1 MLAEIAL
8 RVRRRDR
15 FAPHIRRRDR
25 FAPHIRTRDR
35 FAPHTGLTLCDRL
48 GSLAA
53 GERTLTANLS
63 ATPLDWSV
71 ARADTGPGR
80 VSLELGGRLVLHA
93 APEAI
98 ARMRELCDET
108 VERLSFD
115 LSRLRALDAA
125 SAALL
130 LDLRDELRERMRE
143 VELTGASGRVE
154 AILELVAGSPRGVAM
169 RAPHHTPGVVEQVGR
184 ETAHISEFAFEALEF
199 LGRSFGAVVAA
210 ARDPRR
216 VPWRSVVSLMERCG
230 ADALPIIGLIT
241 YLVGLV
247 SAFQGAIT
255 LHRYGA
261 DIFVA
266 AGIAIGVTREFGP
279 LMVAIVA
286 AGRSGAAFAAE
297 LGTMRVSEEV
307 DALRTIGLDPFPYLV
322 LPRVLALAAVVPILT
337 LIGDA
342 VAIAGGATVG
352 VFSLDL
358 TFQAYMTET
367 QLRLTFWNIMTGL
380 VKSLAFATAIGLIGC
395 KFGLATRG
403 GAEGVGRAT
412 TSAVVTMLF
421 ALVIIDAA
429 FTVVFYAWD
438 I

>member
-1 MLAEIAL
+1 VACLDAPQATGQPSP
-8 RVRRRDR
+8 RRTH
-15 FAPHIRRRDR
+15 P
-25 FAPHIRTRDR
+25 
-35 FAPHTGLTLCDRL
+35 
-48 GSLAA
+48 
-53 GERTLTANLS
+53 LTANLS

-71 ARADTGPGR
+71 ARNDSAPGR
-80 VSLELGGRLVLHA
+80 AALELSGQLTLRA
-93 APEAI
+93 APDAI
-98 ARMRELCDET
+98 ARMRELLDES
-108 VERLSFD
+108 VDHVSFD
-115 LSRLRALDAA
+115 LAQLRTLDAA

-130 LDLRDELRERMRE
+130 LDLRDELRARFEE
-143 VELTGASGRVE
+143 VEVSGATGRVE
-154 AILELVAGSPRGVAM
+154 SILDLVASSPRGVAT
-169 RAPHHTPGVVEQVGR
+169 RETATPPGVVEQIGR
-184 ETAHISEFAFEALEF
+184 ETSKVSTAGLEALDF
-199 LGRSFGAVVAA
+199 VGRSFGAVLDTV
-210 ARDPRR
+210 RDRR
-216 VPWRSVVSLMERCG
+216 LVPWRSVLTLMERSG
-230 ADALPIIGLIT
+230 ADALPIVALIT

-247 SAFQGAIT
+247 SAFQAAIT

-266 AGIAIGVTREFGP
+266 DGIAIGVTREFGP

-322 LPRVLALAAVVPILT
+322 LPRVLALAAMVPILT
-337 LIGDA
+337 LLGDA
-342 VAIAGGATVG
+342 VAMAGGATVG

-358 TFQAYMTET
+358 TFASYLAET
-367 QLRLTFWNIMTGL
+367 RLRLTFWNIATGL
-380 VKSLAFATAIGLIGC
+380 IKSLAFAIAIGLIGC

-421 ALVIIDAA
+421 ALVIVDAA
-429 FTVVFYAWD
+429 FTVVFYVWD

>member
-1 MLAEIAL
+1 MRATGQPSP
-8 RVRRRDR
+8 RRTQ
-15 FAPHIRRRDR
+15 P
-25 FAPHIRTRDR
+25 
-35 FAPHTGLTLCDRL
+35 
-48 GSLAA
+48 
-53 GERTLTANLS
+53 LTANLS
-63 ATPLDWSV
+63 ATPLEWSV
-71 ARADTGPGR
+71 ARVDTAPGR
-80 VSLELGGRLVLHA
+80 VSLALAGRLLLHA

-98 ARMRELCDET
+98 ARMRGLVDGT
-108 VERLSFD
+108 VERLQFD
-115 LSRLRALDAA
+115 LSQLRTLDAA

-130 LDLRDELRERMRE
+130 LDLRDELRERFRE
-143 VELTGASGRVE
+143 VEVTGAAGRVE
-154 AILELVAGSPRGVAM
+154 SILDLVASSP
-169 RAPHHTPGVVEQVGR
+169 PGVEARDAHRIPPVLEQVGR
-184 ETAHISEFAFEALEF
+184 ETANIAGSAMEVLEF
-199 LGRSFGAVVAA
+199 VGRTFVAVGAA
-210 ARDPRR
+210 ARDARL
-216 VPWRSVVSLMERCG
+216 VPWRSVLSLMERTG
-230 ADALPIIGLIT
+230 ADALPIVALIT
-241 YLVGLV
+241 FLVGLV

-266 AGIAIGVTREFGP
+266 DGIAIGVTREFGP

-322 LPRVLALAAVVPILT
+322 LPRVLALTAMVPILT
-337 LIGDA
+337 LIGDT

-352 VFSLDL
+352 VFGLDL
-358 TFQAYMTET
+358 TFTSYLAET
-367 QLRLTFWNIMTGL
+367 QLRLTFWNIATGL
-380 VKSLAFATAIGLIGC
+380 IKSFAFGMAIALIGC

-429 FTVVFYAWD
+429 FTVVFYAWN

>member
-1 MLAEIAL
+1 
-8 RVRRRDR
+8 
-15 FAPHIRRRDR
+15 
-25 FAPHIRTRDR
+25 
-35 FAPHTGLTLCDRL
+35 
-48 GSLAA
+48 
-53 GERTLTANLS
+53 
-63 ATPLDWSV
+63 
-71 ARADTGPGR
+71 
-80 VSLELGGRLVLHA
+80 
-93 APEAI
+93 
-98 ARMRELCDET
+98 MRELVDDRL
-108 VERLSFD
+108 ERLQFD

-130 LDLRDELRERMRE
+130 LDLRDELRARFRE
-143 VELTGASGRVE
+143 VELTGAAGRVE
-154 AILELVAGSPRGVAM
+154 SILDLVASSPPGVAARDARSTPAILEQIGRNTVQVASFLLEV
-169 RAPHHTPGVVEQVGR
+169 
-184 ETAHISEFAFEALEF
+184 LEF
-199 LGRSFGAVVAA
+199 TGRTVVAA
-210 ARDPRR
+210 VAAMRDVRL
-216 VPWRSVVSLMERCG
+216 VPWPSVVSLMERSG
-230 ADALPIIGLIT
+230 ADALPIVALIT
-241 YLVGLV
+241 FLVGLV
-247 SAFQGAIT
+247 SAFQGAIS

-266 AGIAIGVTREFGP
+266 DGIAIGVTREFGP

-322 LPRVLALAAVVPILT
+322 LPRVLALTAMVPILA

-342 VAIAGGATVG
+342 VAIAGGAAVG
-352 VFSLDL
+352 VFGLDL
-358 TFQAYMTET
+358 TFTSYLAET
-367 QLRLTFWNIMTGL
+367 QLRLTFWNIATGL
-380 VKSLAFATAIGLIGC
+380 IKALAFGVAIALIGC

-412 TSAVVTMLF
+412 TSAVVAMLF